1 MLLKSIFQQHVD
13 SHGMERA
20 TKNMVFALRG
30 SFINRKK
37 SICGLFQH
45 TVNISL
51 IFNSKPIRE
60 K

>member
-1 MLLKSIFQQHVD
+1 
-13 SHGMERA
+13 MERA